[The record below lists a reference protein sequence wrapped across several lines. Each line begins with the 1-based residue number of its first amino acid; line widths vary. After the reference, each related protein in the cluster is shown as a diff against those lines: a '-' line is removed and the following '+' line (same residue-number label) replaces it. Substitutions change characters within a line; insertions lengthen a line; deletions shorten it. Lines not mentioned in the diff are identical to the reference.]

1 MNSKDVF
8 MDLLGPSPERSF
20 KQREQII
27 TRPETIE
34 EIDNTEEE
42 PSEVETLKTQVEA
55 FEMAAEE
62 LAKEKLES
70 KEKEESLIRELELAR
85 CEKFKAEATAIM
97 SLISLAAAKMKYT
110 LEQEKNEK
118 KTFIDE
124 QVKEALARAEKAEKD
139 AQRLRKLNRDLS
151 DNIERFEMMDS
162 SSLSVLLDK
171 PEGVSEKFVSEIR
184 EHVLEAI
191 SEGQKTA
198 ERSGRDRA
206 ARLLEAVLGANVS
219 TGYLARYRSKMRS
232 VINKSTTALDQE
244 TISEFTRMGFNHAE
258 GKDAHKFDWGGI
270 KSSVPKVNADLI
282 AYKSTLVEL
291 MKKTF

>member
-244 TISEFTRMGFNHAE
+244 TISEFTRVGFTHTE